1 MLYYA
6 LSSAKANDS
15 LSQLRK
21 VYGVE
26 FFKGVRRQ
34 VASSASI
41 AFLQEKEMRK
51 VGKDGKVCL
60 PSKSCHIF
68 GQSFLIVSTNFIVF
82 SSKK

>member
-1 MLYYA
+1 
-6 LSSAKANDS
+6 
-15 LSQLRK
+15 
-21 VYGVE
+21 
-26 FFKGVRRQ
+26 
-34 VASSASI
+34 
-41 AFLQEKEMRK
+41 MRK